1 MSEKISLIIP
11 CKNEV
16 ESLGVVLEEIKDNKF
31 VDEIIVVVD
40 NKNDNSIP
48 IIKNYNGKLIVQ
60 KKGGYG
66 AAIIEGFKVA
76 KNKFGCIYNADYSF
90 DPKYFAELTK
100 LTEEYDFIFG
110 PAYKGITLAS
120 SISQTLYLENSVNK
134 PFCYN
139 RKEVKTHGESG
150 LFVGYKPKGAA
161 IIVDDVIS
169 SGKSISESINL
180 LKTNNA
186 KPTSV
191 LVAFDRMEVGR
202 DKRASIELSE
212 DYDVSVYSIITLD
225 DIVSFIKS
233 DTSLTKYLSRM
244 EEYMNEY
251 KR

>member
-110 PAYKGITLAS
+110 SRYKGSGGSDDDTIVTFIGNKIFTFITKYILRIKLS
-120 SISQTLYLENSVNK
+120 DILFTYVVCNVEKFNILDLKNNDFK
-134 PFCYN
+134 FC
-139 RKEVKTHGESG
+139 
-150 LFVGYKPKGAA
+150 
-161 IIVDDVIS
+161 
-169 SGKSISESINL
+169 
-180 LKTNNA
+180 
-186 KPTSV
+186 
-191 LVAFDRMEVGR
+191 
-202 DKRASIELSE
+202 IELPTKVKKKNFTYTDLEMFERKRFDGKKKVNVIKDGFLISLE
-212 DYDVSVYSIITLD
+212 IIK
-225 DIVSFIKS
+225 SFILIYFK
-233 DTSLTKYLSRM
+233 
-244 EEYMNEY
+244 
-251 KR
+251 